1 MGELNINHIP
11 MIIDTTFY
19 RYNYYDYRMW
29 AQIKNQLDY
38 REMGDNSIIISSTQ
52 LKDFMFKNYA
62 SEINKVAS
70 YGLYVP
76 KKDATSI
83 YFMHRVATE
92 MINLKYVKLTLD
104 SDKSYTRIVK
114 TEEDEVI
121 KYDYAILKAR
131 LDISEIFPEPELQI
145 LNDILEELEL
155 LKPGIPYFNGL
166 TDDILNKLSSYL
178 DKHTNS
184 MEIGCQ
190 LVAALLDAVDL
201 SLDSENPMLLVITD
215 YS

>member
-1 MGELNINHIP
+1 